1 MTEQPNL
8 HCSKCNISFTPKLP
22 QQMDHAKKELAT
34 HEQNCIG
41 KKTLQSHN
49 TASTT
54 YKDGHAVTST
64 VILQ

>member
-1 MTEQPNL
+1 MTNPIL
-8 HCSKCNISFTPKLP
+8 GCPKCGISFTPKLP
-22 QQMDHAKKELAT
+22 QQMDHAKKELTT

-41 KKTLQSHN
+41 KKTLQHHI

-54 YKDGHAVTST
+54 NKHGHAVTTT